1 MILLIN
7 SMTGFGRAE
16 ETDGGRDI
24 LVEVKS
30 VNHRFFDFNARI
42 SRGYGFLEEKLKTA
56 LKSRVSRGKIDVLVA
71 VEPADGEDVT
81 VQVNHSLV
89 SGYLDA
95 LYEIQRRY
103 NLPDDISVDTVARFP
118 DVFTIRRAPE
128 DEDALWEEVRRV
140 LEKAMDPFLAMRA
153 AEGAHMKEDVLG
165 RANTILKLVS
175 GIEERSPQTVEEYR
189 NKLKERIS
197 GVLEGAAVDEG
208 RILTEAAVFADK
220 VSVDEETVRLR
231 SHVSQFSD
239 MLESGGPVGR
249 RLDFLVQEM
258 NREANTIG
266 SKCADAGIAHMVVD
280 LKAEIEKIREQ
291 IQNIE

>member
-1 MILLIN
+1 LIN

-56 LKSRVSRGKIDVLVA
+56 LKSQVSRGKIDVLVA

-95 LYEIQRRY
+95 LYEIRRRY

-118 DVFTIRRAPE
+118 DVFTVRRAPE
-128 DEDALWEEVRRV
+128 DEDALWEEVRHV

>member
-1 MILLIN
+1 MIN

-56 LKSRVSRGKIDVLVA
+56 LKSQVSRGKIDVLVA

-95 LYEIQRRY
+95 LYEIRRRY

-118 DVFTIRRAPE
+118 DVFTVRRAPE
-128 DEDALWEEVRRV
+128 DEDALWEEVRHV

>member
-1 MILLIN
+1 MIN

>member
-56 LKSRVSRGKIDVLVA
+56 LKSQVSRGKIDVLVA

-95 LYEIQRRY
+95 LYEIRRRY

-118 DVFTIRRAPE
+118 DVFTVRRAPE
-128 DEDALWEEVRRV
+128 DEDALWEEVRHV

>member
-1 MILLIN
+1 MIN

-42 SRGYGFLEEKLKTA
+42 SRGDGFLEERLKTA

-118 DVFTIRRAPE
+118 DVFTVRRAPE

-208 RILTEAAVFADK
+208 RILTEAPVFADK